1 MRQKEYDVV
10 GATRK
15 DADLFS
21 YKETY
26 NLVSKTNPDVL
37 INATAKVGGIYANNS
52 QELFI
57 LENLKIN
64 INILEACINY
74 SNIL

>member
-1 MRQKEYDVV
+1 MKILVLGSTGLVGSSLMRLLETKEEYDVV

-26 NLVSKTNPDVL
+26 NLVSKTNPVPQIL
-37 INATAKVGGIYANNS
+37 KLS
-52 QELFI
+52 SLFI
-57 LENLKIN
+57 F
-64 INILEACINY
+64 A
-74 SNIL
+74 